1 MPTSSLSSKSPSAT
15 AAATAEA
22 PAQKA
27 WNECLKIIGEEIKAD
42 VFKIWFEP
50 IIAVNLTAGVLTV
63 QVPSSF
69 FYEWLEENYVNL
81 LGKVIR
87 RVLGKGGRL
96 EYQVPVVTANK
107 EHGGT
112 SVKMPATQ
120 AARPPARGG
129 SQDAAREVRNP
140 FNANPYAI
148 PGLKRPQI
156 EIDPQLNPDLTF
168 ENCVEGDFNR
178 TARSAGYEIAQKP
191 GLTAYNPLVIYGP
204 TGCGKTHIAQAIGNE
219 VLVRHPKKTVL
230 YVSSEKFINQFV
242 DHSRNGDVADF
253 VYFYQMI
260 DVLIIDDIHVL
271 ARAPKTQEVL
281 FNIFNHLHQTGKQI
295 VMTTDVPPKDMAG
308 IEGRLLSR
316 FRWGLFTDIA
326 HPDVKER
333 QIIMRRMMKN
343 DGLEMPDDVVR
354 YVATN
359 SEDNVRDL
367 VGALI
372 SLFAYSTLNKKEI
385 DLGVAQLVMKNRVKS
400 VAAPSEIS
408 MEHIQRVAAEFFEV
422 PFEKVTKRNRQ
433 QDIVRVRQTC
443 MALSRRHTAA
453 SLKSIG
459 AHFGGYDHTTVMHAL
474 KSIDNLLDTDAA
486 FAAQFAQLEPRVL
499 SGVK

>member
-1 MPTSSLSSKSPSAT
+1 MSPASFSSKTPPAPD
-15 AAATAEA
+15 AAPAET

-27 WNECLKIIGEEIKAD
+27 WSDCLKLIGEEIKAD

-50 IIAVNLTAGVLTV
+50 ILALHLAGGVLTV

-107 EHGGT
+107 EHGGA

-120 AARPPARGG
+120 VARPPARGG
-129 SQDAAREVRNP
+129 TLEQSRELKNP

-148 PGLKRPQI
+148 PGLKRV
-156 EIDPQLNPDLTF
+156 EIDPQLSSKYTF

-191 GLTAYNPLVIYGP
+191 GQTAYNPLVIYGP

-219 VLVRHPKKTVL
+219 VLTRHPKKTVL

-242 DHSRNGDVADF
+242 DHSRSGDVADF
-253 VYFYQMI
+253 VHFYQLI

-295 VMTTDVPPKDMAG
+295 VMTTDVPPKDLAG

-316 FRWGLFTDIA
+316 FRWGLSTDIM
-326 HPDVKER
+326 HPDARER
-333 QIIMRRMMKN
+333 QIIMRHLMKI
-343 DGLEMPDDVVR
+343 DGLEMPDEVVR
-354 YVATN
+354 YVASN
-359 SEDNVRDL
+359 AQDNIRDL
-367 VGALI
+367 MGTLI
-372 SLFAYSTLNKKEI
+372 SLFGYSALNKKEI
-385 DLGVAQLVMKNRVKS
+385 DLELAKQVMKNRVKTTA
-400 VAAPSEIS
+400 VVEIS
-408 MEHIQRVAAEFFEV
+408 MEYIQRVTAGFFEV
-422 PFEKVTKRNRQ
+422 PFEKVSKRSRQ
-433 QDIVRVRQTC
+433 QEVVRVRQTC
-443 MALSRRHTAA
+443 MALARRLTTA
-453 SLKSIG
+453 SLKAVG

-474 KSIDNLLDTDAA
+474 KAIENLLDTDPA
-486 FAAQFAQLEPRVL
+486 FQAQFTQLEQRVL